1 MADAADG
8 VNKSQMKQYLVP
20 AVAVAA
26 VVVLAGLVMVV
37 SGSTRK
43 MSDGSDGSATDPGLK
58 EVSPGVKSRDIKEG
72 TGDPC
77 PPGASV
83 KMHYTGWLTDGTVF
97 DSTREGARAKGQPA
111 DFKLEGLI
119 KGWQEGI
126 PGMKKGGIRK
136 LVIAPDKGY
145 GARDKG
151 PIPANS
157 TLVFEVE
164 LVDFTPGAA
173 PPRARRDPIPTD
185 LTKLSDGTA
194 PGADDP
200 GLQPLGSGGLKYRD
214 LKVGDGPVCPEGA
227 TPVMDYVGW
236 LTTGGAPFDT
246 SFTGNPLD
254 MPLGK
259 LIEGWQQGVPGMRVG
274 GIRKLVIPAALGYGN
289 QPQAKIPAGSTLVF
303 EVELLGLK

>member
-1 MADAADG
+1 MADAGKPQADG
-8 VNKSQMKQYLVP
+8 LNKSQMKQYLVP
-20 AVAVAA
+20 AAAVAA
-26 VVVLAGLVMVV
+26 VVVLAGLVLVA

-43 MSDGSDGSATDPGLK
+43 MSDGSDGSATDSGLK
-58 EVSPGVKSRDIKEG
+58 EVSAGVKSRDLKEG
-72 TGDPC
+72 TGDAC

-157 TLVFEVE
+157 TLIFEVE
-164 LVDFTPGAA
+164 LVDFTPARAA
-173 PPRARRDPIPTD
+173 MTD
-185 LTKLSDGTA
+185 VVSGPGQPMPSDKSDGGTA
-194 PGADDP
+194 DP
-200 GLQPLGSGGLKYRD
+200 GLKDIGDGLKIRD
-214 LKVGDGPVCPEGA
+214 LKEGSGEPVKEGA
-227 TPVMDYVGW
+227 TVTIHYTGW
-236 LTTGGAPFDT
+236 TVDGNVFDSSYKSGEPMT
-246 SFTGNPLD
+246 SS
-254 MPLGK
+254 LGR
-259 LIEGWQQGVPGMRVG
+259 LVAGWQKGIPGMKPG
-274 GIRKLVIPAALGYGN
+274 GVRKLVIPAALGYGARGS
-289 QPQAKIPAGSTLVF
+289 PPDIPGGATLIF
-303 EVELLGLK
+303 EVELVK